1 MPKVSKIDMENKMKD
16 EILTQYRKD
25 LHQIPEL
32 AFDLYETHAY
42 VKQTLEMM
50 GYLTE
55 TVAKTGLIAQ
65 KKGRLKDSIA
75 FRSDMDA
82 LPVAEMTKMEFPSKH
97 PGKMHACGH
106 DGHMSMLLGFAG
118 LIAEMELKRESIVFI
133 FQPAEEGPGGAK
145 IIIEQGIF
153 EKYNIKRIF
162 GIHLYPELEEGL
174 YGLVNGPMMAQ
185 NGEFN
190 LRIKGKSAHGAQP
203 HMAIDAILA
212 ASQLINQ
219 YHTIVSRSIDPL
231 DTAVL
236 TVGTIEAGEARNIIA
251 KEAYIT
257 GTIRSFNNEVYGIIK
272 KRMREI
278 DAGISKS
285 FQVEIDNL
293 IMDYY
298 PPVINDESLFSML
311 KSSLN
316 ENKYKLI
323 KPMMFAEDFAFY
335 QQKVPGMFVMLGT
348 KNEEKGFVHPLHSC
362 YFNFDEIV
370 LSKGVELYFNICQTL
385 NVI

>member
-1 MPKVSKIDMENKMKD
+1 MEKKMKD
-16 EILTQYRKD
+16 EKLSQFRKD

-42 VKQTLEMM
+42 VKKTLEMM
-50 GYLTE
+50 GYVTE

-65 KKGRLKDSIA
+65 KKGKLEESIA

-82 LPVAEMTKMEFPSKH
+82 LPVTEMTEMVFPSKY

-118 LIAEMELKRESIVFI
+118 MIAEIELKKESIVFI

-145 IIIEQGIF
+145 IIIDQGIF
-153 EKYNIKRIF
+153 EKYHIKKIF
-162 GIHLYPELEEGL
+162 GIHLYPELKEGL

-190 LRIKGKSAHGAQP
+190 LRLKGKSAHGAQP
-203 HMAIDAILA
+203 HMGVDAVLA
-212 ASQLINQ
+212 ATHLINQ
-219 YHTIVSRSIDPL
+219 YHTIVSRSINPL

-236 TVGTIEAGEARNIIA
+236 TVGTIQAGEARNIIA

-285 FQVEIDNL
+285 FQVDIENL

-316 ENKYKLI
+316 ESKYKLI

-348 KNEEKGFVHPLHSC
+348 RNEEKGFVHPLHSC

-370 LSKGVELYFNICQTL
+370 LSKGVELYFNICKML

>member
-1 MPKVSKIDMENKMKD
+1 VSKIDMENKMKD

-42 VKQTLEMM
+42 VKKTLEMM

-55 TVAKTGLIAQ
+55 TVARTGLIAQ
-65 KKGRLKDSIA
+65 KKGKLKDSIA

-118 LIAEMELKRESIVFI
+118 LIAAMELKRESIVFI

-153 EKYNIKRIF
+153 EKYNIKKIF

-219 YHTIVSRSIDPL
+219 YHTIVSRTIDPL

-316 ENKYKLI
+316 ENQYKLI

-348 KNEEKGFVHPLHSC
+348 RNEEKGFVHPLHSC
-362 YFNFDEIV
+362 YFNFDELV
-370 LSKGVELYFNICQTL
+370 LSKGVELYLHICKILNI
-385 NVI
+385 I

>member
-1 MPKVSKIDMENKMKD
+1 
-16 EILTQYRKD
+16 
-25 LHQIPEL
+25 
-32 AFDLYETHAY
+32 
-42 VKQTLEMM
+42 
-50 GYLTE
+50 
-55 TVAKTGLIAQ
+55 
-65 KKGRLKDSIA
+65 
-75 FRSDMDA
+75 MDA
-82 LPVAEMTKMEFPSKH
+82 LPVTEMTEMEFPSKH
-97 PGKMHACGH
+97 LGKMHACGH

-118 LIAEMELKRESIVFI
+118 LIAEMELKKESIVFI

-153 EKYNIKRIF
+153 EKYHIKKIF
-162 GIHLYPELEEGL
+162 GIHLYPELKEGL

-190 LRIKGKSAHGAQP
+190 LRLKGKSAHGAQP
-203 HMAIDAILA
+203 HMGVDAVLA
-212 ASQLINQ
+212 AAQLINQ

-236 TVGTIEAGEARNIIA
+236 TVGTIQAGEARNIIA

-257 GTIRSFNNEVYGIIK
+257 GTIRSFNNEVYGTIK

-278 DAGISKS
+278 DAGISMS
-285 FQVEIDNL
+285 FQVEIENL

-316 ENKYKLI
+316 ESRYKLI

-348 KNEEKGFVHPLHSC
+348 RNEEKGFVHPLHSC
-362 YFNFDEIV
+362 YFNFDEHV
-370 LSKGVELYFNICQTL
+370 LSKGVELYVHICKIL

>member
-1 MPKVSKIDMENKMKD
+1 MEKKMKD
-16 EILTQYRKD
+16 EKLAQFRHE

-42 VKQTLEMM
+42 VKKTLEMM
-50 GYLTE
+50 GYVTE
-55 TVAKTGLIAQ
+55 TVAKTGLIVQ
-65 KKGRLKDSIA
+65 KKGKLEDSIA

-82 LPVAEMTKMEFPSKH
+82 LPVTEMTEMEFPSKH
-97 PGKMHACGH
+97 LGKMHACGH

-118 LIAEMELKRESIVFI
+118 LIAEMELKKESIVFI

-153 EKYNIKRIF
+153 EKYHIKKIF
-162 GIHLYPELEEGL
+162 GIHLYPELKEGL

-190 LRIKGKSAHGAQP
+190 LRLKGKSAHGAQP
-203 HMAIDAILA
+203 HMGVDAVLA
-212 ASQLINQ
+212 VAQLINQ
-219 YHTIVSRSIDPL
+219 YHTIVSRSIDPI

-236 TVGTIEAGEARNIIA
+236 TVGTIQAGEARNIIA

-257 GTIRSFNNEVYGIIK
+257 GTIRSFNNEVYGTIK

-278 DAGISKS
+278 DAGISTS
-285 FQVEIDNL
+285 FQVEIENL

-316 ENKYKLI
+316 ESKYKLI

-348 KNEEKGFVHPLHSC
+348 RNEEKGFVHPLHSC
-362 YFNFDEIV
+362 YFNFDEHV
-370 LSKGVELYFNICQTL
+370 LSKGVELYLHICKIL